1 MRPAV
6 SLVIALAACLVAATP
21 GIATA
26 AHDSSHN
33 VDVAALV
40 AEVAGANQ
48 RLSDL
53 GAAIQLRQEG
63 VNKAIV
69 DVQTARDAVAAAQRD
84 VDTTRQAL
92 TDAGAA
98 IAAAQKRFD
107 GFAAST
113 YVNGPPG
120 SYLQATSP
128 EDVIANA
135 AAGQTL
141 SAAFQ
146 RALTDLQ
153 RARTELTNRESSAR
167 AAKQNADRAAVDAQR
182 SQDAAVA
189 ALTEAQKS
197 FGQQQA
203 DIDRLVAQ
211 RDAAQSRLNA
221 ESDRWEPGAA
231 PGVGPP
237 AAAGQW
243 DATLPMV
250 PSANV
255 ADPVAI
261 VNSVLQISSASMQV
275 TADLGR
281 KFLASLGINLGS
293 TGVGAPDPG
302 ITNGR
307 IPRLYGRQASEYV
320 IRRAMSQMGVPYSWG
335 GGNANGPSRGIDQ
348 GANTVGFD
356 CSGLILYAF
365 AGVGIK
371 LPHYSGDQYDAG
383 RKIPSSQMRRG
394 DLIFYGP
401 NASQHEAMY
410 LGDGMM
416 LEAPFTG
423 SQVRVAPV
431 RTPGMTPYVT
441 RLIASTDP
449 IAQRLAFPAR
459 HCSHG
464 MFQSPRPSVPGSVDP
479 TVLTTSTMSPRFVL
493 S

>member
-1 MRPAV
+1 MR
-6 SLVIALAACLVAATP
+6 STTLLVIMLIAGIFAAAPGVAHA
-21 GIATA
+21 G
-26 AHDSSHN
+26 HDSSHN
-33 VDVAALV
+33 TNVNVAALV
-40 AEVAGANQ
+40 AEVADANQ

-53 GAAIQLRQEG
+53 GTAIQLRQEG

-84 VDTTRQAL
+84 VDATRQAL

-98 IAAAQKRFD
+98 IGAAQKRFD
-107 GFAAST
+107 SFAAST

-135 AAGQTL
+135 AAGQAL

-146 RALTDLQ
+146 QALTDLQ
-153 RARTELTNRESSAR
+153 RTRTDLVNKESSAR
-167 AAKQNADRAAVDAQR
+167 AAQDKADQMAVAAQR
-182 SQDAAVA
+182 SLDAAVA
-189 ALTEAQKS
+189 ALTEAQS
-197 FGQQQA
+197 NFGQQQA

-221 ESDRWEPGAA
+221 DSDRWEPGAA
-231 PGVGPP
+231 PGGRPP

-243 DATLPMV
+243 DMTLPMV

-281 KFLASLGINLGS
+281 KFLASLGINLGG

-307 IPRLYGRQASEYV
+307 IPRVYGQQASEYV

-371 LPHYSGDQYDAG
+371 LPHYSGDQYNAG

-410 LGDGMM
+410 LGNGMM
-416 LEAPFTG
+416 LEAPYTG

-431 RTPGMTPYVT
+431 RTAGMTPYVT
-441 RLIASTDP
+441 RL
-449 IAQRLAFPAR
+449 
-459 HCSHG
+459 
-464 MFQSPRPSVPGSVDP
+464 VEY
-479 TVLTTSTMSPRFVL
+479 
-493 S
+493 